1 MRQHRLHRRGLRLA
15 NPLLDNNT
23 GIPNGDDDD
32 KKPKIDNE
40 NPESSDDKPAVPK
53 DDTPTRKDDDQ
64 QAEQNG
70 DKQEQP
76 KTLEELEKERHEV
89 MRKRNLLL
97 REFLRARFDSSGNFI
112 SPKQQRA
119 LLDSPLAKQV
129 KELTEQLDDLNQKI
143 DNLKPPAAADCQ
155 DEDKNEQ
162 EESSNLTPEE
172 QQRKNDARKAAER
185 SSCFKSAGGVA
196 DDMSVWDGIEEE
208 SLSEFLNRSEIRRLL
223 GTPEQD
229 EQKDTPGNEQDQPD
243 TETNQ
248 EAPKPTSEP
257 ADDDATTPRVKKE
270 SKTSENQGKSSKD
283 SAVSRDREDDSSSAR
298 RGRRS
303 RKTNPLVDN
312 RTNSPNGDDEVKKPR
327 IDNEKPETSDDKSQ
341 DKIDQPVE
349 GNDKP
354 ATGTDQDPDRIFD
367 IPESLL
373 IDLPAKR
380 LTLTELFKTAPK
392 NSDTMRETGL
402 APAGADGSK
411 ADSEAVDNQA
421 KNTYSVL
428 RDRESR
434 STRNRQVQHSY
445 QVKPLMEQV
454 IDQVFA
460 TNNFCDDFSGVI
472 DNNFA
477 IAAAIAG
484 NNNGGN
490 QGQGNNQH
498 QQEGKVKILF
508 VQTVPSDEKPKGP
521 PVPPCQSALELFEL
535 QARRDGD
542 AEYHDSNGWTWVFYF
557 VPDKEKAENNRG
569 NNNMGDQEKGPAI
582 QDNAAQEKAAPENA
596 QPDNNQD
603 KPADNNEDQP
613 ADEEDPGQ
621 KSPPAEDEDTSGD
634 PATDVIDDQGENGQD
649 NANGQQEDPQKIEE
663 AISGLSSDEW
673 EVRNDSTEA
682 LKSSTAAAIPYLVD
696 TLEET
701 HDREVRWRARVVLE
715 TLYQKLT
722 DIHICNN
729 RYINVKG
736 KLPSHMIKDA
746 IITVATK
753 TPGQDHFEDQTHR
766 AYEPITVSEDGS
778 FTVRGNFNDG
788 VSEPAEAIVIF
799 VNGEE
804 WLEVDPLQTTH
815 PGADCD
821 ELSVDL
827 GQRDRRRGR

>member
-1 MRQHRLHRRGLRLA
+1 
-15 NPLLDNNT
+15 
-23 GIPNGDDDD
+23 GDDDD
-32 KKPKIDNE
+32 KKPKLDNE

-76 KTLEELEKERHEV
+76 KTLEQLEKEREELLNQEV
-89 MRKRNLLL
+89 ALVNKLNEQLYDDR
-97 REFLRARFDSSGNFI
+97 GNI
-112 SPKQQRA
+112 VSPQKQRA
-119 LLDSPLAKQV
+119 LLDSPLMAELLQISKQ
-129 KELTEQLDDLNQKI
+129 QQDLDK
-143 DNLKPPAAADCQ
+143 K
-155 DEDKNEQ
+155 
-162 EESSNLTPEE
+162 
-172 QQRKNDARKAAER
+172 
-185 SSCFKSAGGVA
+185 
-196 DDMSVWDGIEEE
+196 IEELEGENNTPPRTIEQIAE
-208 SLSEFLNRSEIRRLL
+208 SGVPLSARLL
-223 GTPEQD
+223 FPEYLPGGEHYADPQGSD
-229 EQKDTPGNEQDQPD
+229 EARRRCPSPGSSWGFGSLGKWQNPNADQKNKSPQTEKPGDSNNTDNCPQPATNNLGEDQENESAEHADP
-243 TETNQ
+243 
-248 EAPKPTSEP
+248 AVPTTSQ
-257 ADDDATTPRVKKE
+257 KKE
-270 SKTSENQGKSSKD
+270 GKTSENQGKSSKD
-283 SAVSRDREDDSSSAR
+283 SLGSRGREDDSSSAR

-312 RTNSPNGDDEVKKPR
+312 RTNSPNGDDDPKGDNEKVKNAGDEPAQEDAGEQAEQKV
-327 IDNEKPETSDDKSQ
+327 DNEKPASSVVVAGGHV
-341 DKIDQPVE
+341 I
-349 GNDKP
+349 
-354 ATGTDQDPDRIFD
+354 D
-367 IPESLL
+367 IPDSLL
-373 IDLPAKR
+373 IDLPANR
-380 LTLTELFKTAPK
+380 LTLTELFKTVPEQ
-392 NSDTMRETGL
+392 SDTMGESGI

-411 ADSEAVDNQA
+411 ADSEAVEDQA
-421 KNTYSVL
+421 KKTYSVS

-445 QVKPLMEQV
+445 QVRPLMEQV

-460 TNNFCDDFSGVI
+460 TNNFYDDLSGVN

-477 IAAAIAG
+477 IAAPIAG
-484 NNNGGN
+484 NNN
-490 QGQGNNQH
+490 
-498 QQEGKVKILF
+498 
-508 VQTVPSDEKPKGP
+508 
-521 PVPPCQSALELFEL
+521 A
-535 QARRDGD
+535 
-542 AEYHDSNGWTWVFYF
+542 
-557 VPDKEKAENNRG
+557 
-569 NNNMGDQEKGPAI
+569 DQEKEPAI
-582 QDNAAQEKAAPENA
+582 EDNATQEKADPENA
-596 QPDNNQD
+596 QPDNND
-603 KPADNNEDQP
+603 DQP
-613 ADEEDPGQ
+613 ADEEDPQ
-621 KSPPAEDEDTSGD
+621 
-634 PATDVIDDQGENGQD
+634 N
-649 NANGQQEDPQKIEE
+649 IEE
-663 AISGLSSDEW
+663 DICGLSSAEW